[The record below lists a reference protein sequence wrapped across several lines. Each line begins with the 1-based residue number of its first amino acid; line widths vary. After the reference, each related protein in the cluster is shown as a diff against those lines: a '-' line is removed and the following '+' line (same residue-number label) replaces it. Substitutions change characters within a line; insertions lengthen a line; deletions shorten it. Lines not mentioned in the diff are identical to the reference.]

1 MWCRIFPLGVP
12 VPPQCFLHPL
22 TPPGFAAPLGT
33 ATALANRGHNVAFT
47 ECPARSRRKRW
58 SLWALLGMGMSLGPA
73 GRPQPPAPV
82 SFRTH
87 RAVPA
92 RKGSGSSERSAP
104 ARAWQSGRAGG
115 GLQSIQAC
123 RTCCPAP
130 SSLAALFYL
139 VLHLQLMPSPL
150 CCRTLRAGAWHV

>member
-73 GRPQPPAPV
+73 GR
-82 SFRTH
+82 SRLL
-87 RAVPA
+87 RC
-92 RKGSGSSERSAP
+92 RSGLTEQCRQGR
-104 ARAWQSGRAGG
+104 ARA
-115 GLQSIQAC
+115 
-123 RTCCPAP
+123 
-130 SSLAALFYL
+130 
-139 VLHLQLMPSPL
+139 
-150 CCRTLRAGAWHV
+150 